1 MSFHPQRFK
10 WTAIAGAATLFAA
23 LSVPYVMRWIAEWL
37 Q

>member
-1 MSFHPQRFK
+1 VSFHPQRFK
-10 WTAIAGAATLFAA
+10 WTAIAATGTLFAV